1 MLWAPIS
8 HWMIFIFA
16 EHHRVLVE
24 LETPGC
30 MRLSIKLFQNK
41 DKASRNPGKA
51 KDALKALM

>member
-8 HWMIFIFA
+8 HWIIFIFA

-41 DKASRNPGKA
+41 DKASRKLGREQKS
-51 KDALKALM
+51 